1 MGRKEDRPPDTSG
14 PRGTGATVDAHADG
28 VATVDESNAESGS
41 QMALPLSKGI
51 HAMRAVEATEVNEPN
66 QGSAAPEDE
75 AIREAEA
82 MNDVAEERL
91 GQRLRAARE
100 RHGWSV
106 ADVSARLKLPVRLIS
121 RLESDDYAGLTEGV
135 FLQGYL
141 ASYSRLVGVPVEE
154 AARIAA
160 QHTHDAP
167 LVATGTISRSR
178 YLFDRYSVSATYL
191 ILTAIIVV
199 PAVWLATHGGLEQN
213 LARTTPLDPPANMA
227 AAPTHDAAPAGTAE
241 ASADAIAAATPSD
254 SAQSTQS
261 LALPQVEQSPVI
273 ASMTPFP
280 ASPASSAAPTPAP
293 AAADAAPAATGSG
306 AHTVQLKLSE
316 QSWVEITAADG
327 RKLEYGMLASGSER
341 SYRSDGPV
349 SVRLGNAQGAQVRSD
364 GALIDLAPF
373 QRGNVA
379 HVKLFG
385 EAGASRPEQQ

>member
-1 MGRKEDRPPDTSG
+1 MGRKEDRQPDSSG

-28 VATVDESNAESGS
+28 VAAVDESNAESGS
-41 QMALPLSKGI
+41 QMTLPLSKGI

-82 MNDVAEERL
+82 MNDIAEERL

-100 RHGWSV
+100 QHGWSA

-154 AARIAA
+154 ATRIAA

-213 LARTTPLDPPANMA
+213 LARTTPLDPPANIA
-227 AAPTHDAAPAGTAE
+227 AAPAHDAAPAGTAE
-241 ASADAIAAATPSD
+241 TSADAVAAATPSE
-254 SAQSTQS
+254 SQQSTQS
-261 LALPQVEQSPVI
+261 LPLPQVEQSPVI

-280 ASPASSAAPTPAP
+280 ASPAAPTPAP
-293 AAADAAPAATGSG
+293 AESAQAAVGSG
-306 AHTVQLKLSE
+306 AHTLQLKLSE

-327 RKLEYGMLASGSER
+327 RKLEYGMLAGGSER

-364 GALIDLAPF
+364 GSLIDLAPF

-385 EAGASRPEQQ
+385 ETGASRPEQQ

>member
-1 MGRKEDRPPDTSG
+1 MGRKEDRQPDSSG

-28 VATVDESNAESGS
+28 VTAVDESNAESGS

-66 QGSAAPEDE
+66 QGSATHEDE

-82 MNDVAEERL
+82 MNDAVEERL

-100 RHGWSV
+100 RHGWSA
-106 ADVSARLKLPVRLIS
+106 ADVSARLKLPLKLIS

-227 AAPTHDAAPAGTAE
+227 AAPAHDAVPSGTTEAP
-241 ASADAIAAATPSD
+241 ADAIAAATPSTE
-254 SAQSTQS
+254 AQQATQS

-280 ASPASSAAPTPAP
+280 TAPAAQTPAP
-293 AAADAAPAATGSG
+293 AAAEAAAAAVGSG

-327 RKLEYGMLASGSER
+327 RKLEYGMLAGGSER

-364 GALIDLAPF
+364 GTLIDLAPF

>member
-1 MGRKEDRPPDTSG
+1 MGRKEDRQPDSSG

-28 VATVDESNAESGS
+28 VAAVDESNAESGS
-41 QMALPLSKGI
+41 QMTLPLSKGI

-82 MNDVAEERL
+82 MNDIAEERL

-100 RHGWSV
+100 HRGWSL

-154 AARIAA
+154 ATRIAA

-213 LARTTPLDPPANMA
+213 LARTTPLDPPANIA
-227 AAPTHDAAPAGTAE
+227 AAPAHDAAPAGTAE
-241 ASADAIAAATPSD
+241 TSADAVAAATPSE
-254 SAQSTQS
+254 SQQSTQS
-261 LALPQVEQSPVI
+261 LPLPQVEQSPVI

-280 ASPASSAAPTPAP
+280 ASPAAPTPAP
-293 AAADAAPAATGSG
+293 AESAPAAVGSG
-306 AHTVQLKLSE
+306 AHTLQLKLSE

-327 RKLEYGMLASGSER
+327 RKLEYGMLAGGSER

-364 GALIDLAPF
+364 GSLIDLAPF

-385 EAGASRPEQQ
+385 DTGASRPEQQ